1 MQTIIYQATIQINPK
16 TKKNS
21 QNIYFNRAKGR
32 RFISQSDSY
41 KAYERECAAFLH
53 DKGIKIDFPIN
64 LQAVYYRKDRRRV
77 DLANLH
83 EALLD
88 ILTKYEILAD
98 DNAKIVVSMDG
109 SRVFYDKEHPRTEIV
124 ITRAEDDDK

>member
-1 MQTIIYQATIQINPK
+1 MQTIIYQATIRINPK

-21 QNIYFNRAKGR
+21 QNIYFNRAKSR
-32 RFISQSDSY
+32 PFISQSEKY
-41 KAYERECAAFLH
+41 KVYERECADFLP
-53 DKGIKIDFPIN
+53 DKGIKIDYPVN
-64 LQAVYYRKDRRRV
+64 LQAIYYRKDKRRV

-88 ILTKYEILAD
+88 ILVKYEILAD

-109 SRVFYDKEHPRTEIV
+109 SRVKYDKNNPRTEII
-124 ITRAEDDDK
+124 ITRVAE

>member
-1 MQTIIYQATIQINPK
+1 MIIYQATIQTNPK

-32 RFISQSDSY
+32 PFISQSEDY
-41 KAYERECAAFLH
+41 KAYEKKCATFLP
-53 DKGIKIDFPIN
+53 DKGIKIDYPVN
-64 LQAVYYRKDRRRV
+64 LQAIYYRKDKRRV

-88 ILTKYEILAD
+88 ILVKYEILAD
-98 DNAKIVVSMDG
+98 DNSNIIVSMDG
-109 SRVFYDKEHPRTEIV
+109 SRVKHDKENPRTEII
-124 ITRAEDDDK
+124 ITRAEE